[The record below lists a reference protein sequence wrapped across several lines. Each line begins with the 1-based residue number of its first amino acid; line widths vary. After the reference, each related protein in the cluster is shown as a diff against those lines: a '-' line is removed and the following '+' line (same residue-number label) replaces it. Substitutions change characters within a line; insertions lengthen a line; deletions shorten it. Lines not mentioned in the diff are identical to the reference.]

1 MRQELNAIMA
11 AQKLGLNPLNEQG
24 IAATTLP
31 GGTVFVYADEA
42 AQVVRIYTSVM
53 PWTAYYQ
60 SNAALLTQL
69 LLQSGPNLRYPE
81 LHLGVDRNE
90 HFLWLTMV
98 LPEAQLNTFPEAYE
112 RFAAQA
118 ERYKAELIALI
129 NDATAAPQAQ
139 VAPAAPAA
147 QTVAPNPAP
156 SSAPQVDDVL
166 SFFANPNMISV

>member
-98 LPEAQLNTFPEAYE
+98 LPEAQLPIFPEAYE

-129 NDATAAPQAQ
+129 NDVTAAPQAQ

-147 QTVAPNPAP
+147 QTVAPNPVP